1 MLDVKFI
8 RENKEKV
15 KEALRKRNCDF
26 NLDKF
31 LELEGKRRGL
41 IKRID
46 NLRQKRN
53 QINEEIKRA
62 IKEKKD
68 PQKIIE
74 EGKEIAKDLDN
85 LEEEFKKVKKE
96 FNWLLLNIP
105 NIPHPSIPEG
115 DATKNKIVKENT
127 NFREFNFK
135 PLTHIELAQHLDIV
149 DFKRASKIAGSNFVL
164 YKNDGAK
171 LERALIN
178 FMLDLHTKEHNY
190 REVFPPFLVNREAM
204 TTTGQLPKLEEDM
217 YQLKDDDYFLIPT
230 AEVPV
235 TNIHSDEILEEDDL
249 PVYYVSYTACFRR
262 EAGSYGK
269 ETKGLIRVHQFDKVE
284 LVKLTKPEDSY
295 QELEKLLAD
304 ACRVIELLGLPYR
317 VVLLSTQEISFAASK
332 CYDIEIYAPG
342 IDKWLEV
349 SSCSN
354 FEDFQARRGN
364 IRYREK
370 DTGKLKFVHTLN
382 GSGVALARLVIA
394 ILENYQQKDGSVII
408 PDVLRKYFDGRERIA
423 K

>member
-115 DATKNKIVKENT
+115 D
-127 NFREFNFK
+127 
-135 PLTHIELAQHLDIV
+135 
-149 DFKRASKIAGSNFVL
+149 
-164 YKNDGAK
+164 
-171 LERALIN
+171 
-178 FMLDLHTKEHNY
+178 
-190 REVFPPFLVNREAM
+190 
-204 TTTGQLPKLEEDM
+204 
-217 YQLKDDDYFLIPT
+217 
-230 AEVPV
+230 
-235 TNIHSDEILEEDDL
+235 
-249 PVYYVSYTACFRR
+249 
-262 EAGSYGK
+262 
-269 ETKGLIRVHQFDKVE
+269 
-284 LVKLTKPEDSY
+284 
-295 QELEKLLAD
+295 
-304 ACRVIELLGLPYR
+304 
-317 VVLLSTQEISFAASK
+317 
-332 CYDIEIYAPG
+332 
-342 IDKWLEV
+342 
-349 SSCSN
+349 
-354 FEDFQARRGN
+354 
-364 IRYREK
+364 
-370 DTGKLKFVHTLN
+370 
-382 GSGVALARLVIA
+382 
-394 ILENYQQKDGSVII
+394 
-408 PDVLRKYFDGRERIA
+408 
-423 K
+423 